1 MTNDQQRRCFFYALV
16 ASMLVGCADDDVTTA
31 HADGEAS
38 GSLSLALV
46 TPARPT
52 FRLRT
57 ALFDVETLVGGLLD
71 TLSSDASP
79 EATALELELPRG
91 TYQVELRDG
100 WAIERIDG
108 DASSLLPAAL
118 LTPNPTSFEI
128 VPARSTEVLYRFA
141 TSDGEL
147 EFGHGQVSI
156 AFDVTSTT
164 SLSSC
169 HPLYGCSSGQTCLV
183 ADSSGRTFCAHPGHL
198 PVGAACQS
206 EQCVS
211 GAQCLGLDEQD
222 ADDRTCVKFCNVR
235 GPEFGCNCLALGFD
249 ADVGVCGPLP
259 ANACDLLGESGC
271 PEGQACQYHGGGWG
285 TCGTPGTVAEGG
297 ACTSEECAA
306 GMRCHFDEP
315 GFMRGHCRRFC
326 DTQAPSGSSDCPY
339 CYYAETGTAGLC
351 LD

>member
-16 ASMLVGCADDDVTTA
+16 ASMLGCADDDVTTA

-118 LTPNPTSFEI
+118 LTPAKS
-128 VPARSTEVLYRFA
+128 
-141 TSDGEL
+141 
-147 EFGHGQVSI
+147 
-156 AFDVTSTT
+156 
-164 SLSSC
+164 
-169 HPLYGCSSGQTCLV
+169 
-183 ADSSGRTFCAHPGHL
+183 
-198 PVGAACQS
+198 
-206 EQCVS
+206 
-211 GAQCLGLDEQD
+211 
-222 ADDRTCVKFCNVR
+222 
-235 GPEFGCNCLALGFD
+235 
-249 ADVGVCGPLP
+249 
-259 ANACDLLGESGC
+259 DLLRDRARALDRSALSLRHERWRARIRSWAGE
-271 PEGQACQYHGGGWG
+271 HR
-285 TCGTPGTVAEGG
+285 V
-297 ACTSEECAA
+297 
-306 GMRCHFDEP
+306 
-315 GFMRGHCRRFC
+315 
-326 DTQAPSGSSDCPY
+326 
-339 CYYAETGTAGLC
+339 
-351 LD
+351 